1 MKAYRSFVAAL
12 LAALVLLGC
21 AACGSK
27 PAATEPAPSE
37 AAGQNTETTPTEPQ
51 ADGTKFPTGTKLFGA
66 EVAELTAQEAY
77 DLIASVISAYAIEA
91 HVNDSTFYIKGED
104 VLLTVSLEDITAY
117 LTALE
122 SGTSPKEPEAKLDS
136 ALLRQ
141 KIAEGTGSSVVDAKV
156 SYDKSS
162 QSFTISEAKAGVS
175 VDTLAAGKVIEPAM
189 LKLEPSASVTVEVQ
203 ETEPAVKSDDPRLK
217 TAADKANAYLKV
229 SLTYVYAPEQVAAKS
244 QAVTKNDIGGMI
256 SFDGSMTPYI
266 NMTAVN
272 KYATSMNDKYCVRG
286 KYQTPDGVQMEGFG
300 PILQAVDV
308 QGLAQDIKNCL
319 ENGISGTR
327 NAPYGARVEQEEG
340 QLADCVIVNL
350 SAQYLYVYN
359 KSGVCVVSTPIVSG
373 CVYNDTETITGVFH
387 IYAKSR
393 NVTLSGPGYAS
404 PVKYWMPFSGGY
416 GLHDADWR
424 SVFGGEEY
432 LYNGSHGCVNIPPA
446 VAGTVYENVS
456 IGTTVV
462 IYGGTT
468 SVKERPQNL
477 EAVTSY
483 KLSDK
488 AAPFALNVSAL
499 GEPVLTY
506 VSSDPA
512 VAEVSADGIVTIK
525 GLGKTT
531 ITVTAPAHA
540 VTGSKPGAYLEGTLD
555 ITIEVLEGCGAGH
568 SLVWEIT
575 KEPTCAPGEMT
586 GSCTACD
593 YTETKAIEPS
603 KEHSYGDWSTTTE
616 PTCGKDGE
624 KSATCGGCGDVKT
637 EAIPMTGEHAFTPEN
652 EFCGSGCGTKNP
664 GYVPPATEP
673 TEPIVP

>member
-1 MKAYRSFVAAL
+1 MKAYRSFVAVL
-12 LAALVLLGC
+12 LAVLVLLSC
-21 AACGSK
+21 TACGNK
-27 PAATEPAPSE
+27 PAASEPAPTE
-37 AAGQNTETTPTEPQ
+37 NAGQNTEPAPTEPK
-51 ADGTKFPTGTKLFGA
+51 DEGTKFPAGTKIFGT
-66 EVAELTAQEAY
+66 EVAELTAQEAF
-77 DLIASVISAYAIEA
+77 DLIASLTSAYAIEA
-91 HVNDSTFYIKGED
+91 RVNDSVFYIKGED
-104 VLLTVSLEDITAY
+104 VLLTVSLEDIAAYMAALQNSPTAK
-117 LTALE
+117 A
-122 SGTSPKEPEAKLDS
+122 PEAKLDS

-156 SYDKSS
+156 SYNKSS

-175 VDTLAAGKVIEPAM
+175 VDTYEAAKVIEPAM
-189 LKLEPSASVTVEVQ
+189 LKLEPSASVTVKVQ
-203 ETEPAVKSDDPRLK
+203 ETEPAVKTDDPRLK
-217 TAADKANAYLKV
+217 AAADKANAFLKV

-256 SFDGSMTPYI
+256 AFDGAMDPYI

-272 KYATSMNDKYCVRG
+272 KYAASMNDKYCVRG
-286 KYQTPDGVQMEGFG
+286 KYQTPDGVTMPGFG

-308 QGLAQDIKNCL
+308 QGLSQDIKSCL
-319 ENGISGTR
+319 EKGISGTR
-327 NAPYGARVEQEEG
+327 NAPYNPRVEQEEG

-350 SAQYLYVYN
+350 SAQHLYVYD
-359 KSGVCVVSTPIVSG
+359 KAGACVVSTPIVSG

-424 SVFGGEEY
+424 SSFGGEIY
-432 LYNGSHGCVNIPPA
+432 LYDGSHGCVNIPPA

-456 IGTTVV
+456 IGTPVV

-488 AAPFALNVSAL
+488 TAPFNLNVSAL

-506 VSSDPA
+506 TSSNPE
-512 VAEVSADGIVTIK
+512 VAEVAADGTVTIK

-531 ITVTAPAHA
+531 ITVVAPAHA
-540 VTGSKPGAYLEGTLD
+540 VTTGKPGAYLEGTLD

-575 KEPTCAPGEMT
+575 KEPSCAEGEMT
-586 GSCTACD
+586 GTCSACG

-603 KEHSYGDWSTTTE
+603 KEHSYGEFATTTE

-624 KSATCGGCGDVKT
+624 KSATCAGCGDVKT
-637 EAIPMTGEHAFTPEN
+637 EPIPMTGNHAFTAEN
-652 EFCGSGCGTKNP
+652 EFCGNGCGTKNP
-664 GYVPPATEP
+664 GYVPPATDS
-673 TEPIVP
+673 TENP